1 MPLLDSGYSILID
14 DCRVLFQFLSSK
26 KEMRIQKRSDAHLMN
41 TGCAFDENKPASFFT
56 HHFFVQ
62 ETK

>member
-1 MPLLDSGYSILID
+1 LPGIIPIFI
-14 DCRVLFQFLSSK
+14 FQ

-62 ETK
+62 ETKYILLISFAL